1 MSKVQRHYL
10 SSIGLYVFQFKRSQC
25 MQPCALPSHGLK
37 HYWHNKGMF
46 FHGGDES
53 ADISGIRDDNLIEL
67 LAYWMDKKKGHWL
80 KHRED
85 DIDTNAPLG
94 PVIIIVSVR
103 LLKVPER
110 CVISIW
116 WQSAGKR
123 PVRKDAPDPRL
134 NMSSDLVVAIHIQV
148 SIAM

>member
-1 MSKVQRHYL
+1 MFKVQRHYL

-67 LAYWMDKKKGHWL
+67 LAY
-80 KHRED
+80 
-85 DIDTNAPLG
+85 
-94 PVIIIVSVR
+94 
-103 LLKVPER
+103 
-110 CVISIW
+110 
-116 WQSAGKR
+116 
-123 PVRKDAPDPRL
+123 
-134 NMSSDLVVAIHIQV
+134 
-148 SIAM
+148 